1 MSNFARLSQ
10 QWTCTKKIFVFF
22 AVFFVFS
29 AIPQMGL
36 ADAAP
41 PGDAPKQS
49 SLKAEIN
56 DQSQAFGGETGA
68 GYGDVAL
75 MGDVRLVV
83 AEIIKIFLTFMG
95 TMFSVYTIYGGYL
108 WMTSAGN
115 EERITKSQSILIH
128 GVIGVLV
135 IFFSYTLVW
144 YVQQTVWKA
153 YEVPFAPYIKWGTLP
168 KGYQKYEGPDPLQGH
183 NDPLE
188 QLVPTP
194 KFYPK
199 DPAQ

>member
-1 MSNFARLSQ
+1 MNSFAGINQ
-10 QWTCTKKIFVFF
+10 QWSLSKKMYVFF
-22 AVFFVFS
+22 AVFFVFVS
-29 AIPQMGL
+29 IPQFGF
-36 ADAAP
+36 ADTDP
-41 PGDAPKQS
+41 DAGAKKVSP
-49 SLKAEIN
+49 LKDEIN
-56 DQSQAFGGETGA
+56 KQTQAFGGETGA
-68 GYGDVAL
+68 GYGDLAL
-75 MGDVRLVV
+75 MKDTRLIV
-83 AEIIKIFLTFMG
+83 AEIIKIFLTFTG
-95 TMFSVYTIYGGYL
+95 TMFAVYTIYGGYL

-144 YVQQTVWKA
+144 YVEQTVWKA

-168 KGYQKYEGPDPLQGH
+168 KGYQKYEGPDPLNGH

-194 KFYPK
+194 KFYQEPEK
-199 DPAQ
+199 